1 MVDGGFIDQSTT
13 LYIYITVAVAKV
25 KSSTTIPG
33 QSGYDEID
41 GEKRFDVTI
50 TKMYT
55 VRCDNYKA
63 VYGKM

>member
-1 MVDGGFIDQSTT
+1 M
-13 LYIYITVAVAKV
+13 YITVAVAKV

-33 QSGYDEID
+33 PSGYDQID

-55 VRCDNYKA
+55 VRINLQVLRYD
-63 VYGKM
+63 

>member
-1 MVDGGFIDQSTT
+1 M
-13 LYIYITVAVAKV
+13 YITVAVAKV

-33 QSGYDEID
+33 PSGHDQID

-55 VRCDNYKA
+55 VRINLQVLCYDLNW
-63 VYGKM
+63 

>member
-41 GEKRFDVTI
+41 GEKLKLV
-50 TKMYT
+50 
-55 VRCDNYKA
+55 
-63 VYGKM
+63 G

>member
-1 MVDGGFIDQSTT
+1 MVSGGFIYQSTT
-13 LYIYITVAVAKV
+13 FYMYITVAVAKV

-33 QSGYDEID
+33 HSGHDEID

-55 VRCDNYKA
+55 VRIDLQVLCYN
-63 VYGKM
+63 

>member
-1 MVDGGFIDQSTT
+1 M
-13 LYIYITVAVAKV
+13 YITVAVAKV

-33 QSGYDEID
+33 PSGYDQID

-55 VRCDNYKA
+55 VRIVVELFTLATATVMYIYVQD
-63 VYGKM
+63 

>member
-55 VRCDNYKA
+55 VRNSRQVLCYDLN
-63 VYGKM
+63 